1 MAVAIPEQPIK
12 RRRQP
17 RSDVAPMP
25 MRLEPGDH
33 LTRPEFE
40 QRYAAMPNLKKAE
53 LIEGVVY
60 MPSPVGNR
68 HSEMHGSIMAW
79 LGLYRM
85 ATPGVHLNDNA
96 TVRLD
101 LENAPQPD
109 ALLRLS
115 ETLGGASRV
124 SDDDYIEGPPEL
136 IVEVAATSA
145 SYDLHDKLRV
155 YRRHGVAE
163 YVVWRIFDRR
173 IDWFYLHDGRYEQLP
188 ADEAGIVCSRV
199 FAGLWLHIPALL
211 AGEMSVVL
219 ATLQEGLASTEHAA
233 FVVTH
238 AGLRP
243 AT

>member
-1 MAVAIPEQPIK
+1 MAVAISEQSK
-12 RRRQP
+12 QRRRQP
-17 RSDVAPMP
+17 KPGLAAPL
-25 MRLEPGDH
+25 RLEPGDH
-33 LTRPEFE
+33 LSRIEFE
-40 QRYAAMPNLKKAE
+40 RRYAAMPNLKKAE

-79 LGLYRM
+79 LVLYRM

-124 SDDDYIEGPPEL
+124 SADDYIEGPPEL

-145 SYDLHDKLRV
+145 SYDLHSKLRV

-173 IDWFYLHDGRYEQLP
+173 IDWFYLHDGRYEPLP
-188 ADEAGIVCSRV
+188 ADEAGVVCSRV
-199 FAGLWLHIPALL
+199 FPGLWLHIPALL
-211 AGEMSVVL
+211 AGDLVHVV
-219 ATLQEGLASTEHAA
+219 ATLQEGLASTAHAA
-233 FVVTH
+233 FIAAH